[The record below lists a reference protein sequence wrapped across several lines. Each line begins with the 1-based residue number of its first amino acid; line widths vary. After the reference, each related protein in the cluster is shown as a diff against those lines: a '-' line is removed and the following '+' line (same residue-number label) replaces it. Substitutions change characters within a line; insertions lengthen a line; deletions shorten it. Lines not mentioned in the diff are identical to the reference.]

1 MRELPVPR
9 TRTPESLLFCQLP
22 QMMLGV
28 GTVELAPLF
37 GAKRSKDRM
46 IEQFDAPAKPPL
58 GIGEGGIHSHQ
69 GIIESP
75 Q

>member
-1 MRELPVPR
+1 
-9 TRTPESLLFCQLP
+9 
-22 QMMLGV
+22 MMLGV